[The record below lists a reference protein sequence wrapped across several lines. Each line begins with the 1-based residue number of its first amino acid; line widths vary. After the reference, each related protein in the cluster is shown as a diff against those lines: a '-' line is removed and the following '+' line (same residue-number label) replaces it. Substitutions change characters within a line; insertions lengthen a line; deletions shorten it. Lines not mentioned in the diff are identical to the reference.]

1 MRIAVSAC
9 LLGQQCKYNDGSN
22 CNDELIEA
30 LRVWGHEV
38 IPVCPEVAGG
48 LPIPR
53 PRAEIRAGEV
63 VNEFGESVDAA
74 FRAGAKAELR
84 RIEEA
89 GGVDLAVL
97 QPRSPSCGVGT
108 VYDGT
113 FTGKLVPGDGV
124 FVQLLRKREIPAV
137 AADKLQLADLG
148 SEDEC
153 EGVDRIA

>member
-9 LLGQQCKYNDGSN
+9 LLGEQCKYNGGSN

-53 PRAEIRAGEV
+53 PRAE
-63 VNEFGESVDAA
+63 
-74 FRAGAKAELR
+74 FRAGAKVEFR

-97 QPRSPSCGVGT
+97 QPRSPSCGVDT

>member
-1 MRIAVSAC
+1 MRS
-9 LLGQQCKYNDGSN
+9 L
-22 CNDELIEA
+22 
-30 LRVWGHEV
+30 
-38 IPVCPEVAGG
+38 PVCPEVAGG
-48 LPIPR
+48 LHIPR

-74 FRAGAKAELR
+74 FRAGAKAEFR

-124 FVQLLRKREIPAV
+124 FVQLLRKRG
-137 AADKLQLADLG
+137 DSRG
-148 SEDEC
+148 
-153 EGVDRIA
+153 GR